1 MRILGRSP
9 VSTNRSPAAPRRH
22 RDPVLES
29 IKAGIESG
37 RPFQISVLR
46 YGKDTMHLN
55 IPMTVV
61 ATKGSDGLF
70 ISNDDLGLYGH
81 GKTIRAAYKDF
92 SGCVMSAYE
101 LFGQEDD
108 RVASEIRRHVES

>member
-9 VSTNRSPAAPRRH
+9 VSTNRSPAAPRLH

-70 ISNDDLGLYGH
+70 ISSDDLGLYGH
-81 GKTIRAAYKDF
+81 GKTIRAAYRDF
-92 SGCVMSAYE
+92 
-101 LFGQEDD
+101 
-108 RVASEIRRHVES
+108 